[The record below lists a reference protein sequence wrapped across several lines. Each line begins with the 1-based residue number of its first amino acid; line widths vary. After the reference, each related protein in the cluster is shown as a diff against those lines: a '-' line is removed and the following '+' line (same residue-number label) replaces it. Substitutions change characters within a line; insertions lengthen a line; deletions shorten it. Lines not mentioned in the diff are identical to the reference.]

1 MPAQSTLV
9 TLHYLFAWCLTAL
22 SAQTRKYKP
31 RMVQHKVNIGRVT
44 SSSTRQWLQAR
55 KLAGRDFVGAHHSRL
70 CRRNAGQDGLAA
82 GTMRDEVWLK

>member
-1 MPAQSTLV
+1 
-9 TLHYLFAWCLTAL
+9 
-22 SAQTRKYKP
+22 
-31 RMVQHKVNIGRVT
+31 MVQHKVNIGRVT